1 MWHNWQFAL
10 KKTPTTRGFCILWRT
25 AREVLSTFSFYF
37 LFSNESYW
45 KKKSIKKNKEVMPKG
60 HGSNHEKKS
69 KTFSFKRRKLRPISI
84 LERVLLIG
92 AFRIFLNELF
102 KKNFDVIFIKNI
114 KSYIK
119 NLATIFFSD
128 KKFLKI
134 FLKSIPLRYL
144 LTLSY

>member
-1 MWHNWQFAL
+1 MNL
-10 KKTPTTRGFCILWRT
+10 IG
-25 AREVLSTFSFYF
+25 
-37 LFSNESYW
+37 
-45 KKKSIKKNKEVMPKG
+45 KKKVLKKNKEVMPKG

-69 KTFSFKRRKLRPISI
+69 NSFSFKRRKLRPISI